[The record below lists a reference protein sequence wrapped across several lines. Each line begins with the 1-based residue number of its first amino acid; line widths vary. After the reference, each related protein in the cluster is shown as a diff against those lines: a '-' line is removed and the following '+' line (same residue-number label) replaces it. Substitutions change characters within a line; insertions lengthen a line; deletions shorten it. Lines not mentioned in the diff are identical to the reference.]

1 MKPVS
6 FVVLVL
12 SVLILASGCSLR
24 NARIPSADIPFAEA
38 DYTVLGNTNAEAC
51 GNYVFGIDFVHLFS
65 DRSATISGTPGVFP
79 FLSTGLTREGSRALY
94 DALEK
99 IPEATHLVA
108 PRITTSGV
116 GFGIGP
122 VFLFGRRC
130 AIVDARGVVIGEEPA
145 IKGEDLG
152 RLADGE

>member
-1 MKPVS
+1 MKRLS
-6 FVVLVL
+6 FIVLVL
-12 SVLILASGCSLR
+12 SVLVLASGCALKS
-24 NARIPSADIPFAEA
+24 ATIPSADIPFAEA

-65 DRSATISGTPGVFP
+65 DRSTTIGGTPG
-79 FLSTGLTREGSRALY
+79 LLGLLTTGLTREGARALY

-108 PRITTSGV
+108 PRVHTNSV

-122 VFLFGRRC
+122 VLLFGRRC
-130 AIVDARGVVIGEEPA
+130 AIVDARGVVIGDEPA
-145 IKGEDLG
+145 VRGADLG
-152 RLADGE
+152 RLTGGD